1 VFVFA
6 LTQVTEL
13 MADDATGESLL
24 RGVLLLGLL
33 WASWAGY
40 AWLCNTVSADAGV
53 VRLVLLVAMAAM
65 LWLALSIPEAFDD
78 LDGGLYGPLVVAVA
92 YFVFRFTHLVM
103 YWLIS
108 RDDPALRRQLV
119 RFAPFVVAGTSV
131 LLLAATTEGAT
142 QTLLWVLALAADY
155 VGTLLGGAEG
165 WPLRSTGHFAER
177 HGLIIIVALGE
188 SIVAIGI
195 GVGELPVN
203 GPILAASLLGLMVAA
218 SLWWIYFDMSALHAH
233 RALAAEPEVTRA
245 QLARDAY
252 SFLHLPLLIGVVL
265 TALGLK
271 KVLEYVG
278 DTDALDLGDPLNG
291 VALLALYGGVLVYL
305 LGEVAFRWRAMQQVM
320 PGRLVAAGGLVLTWI
335 VAAQVPA
342 LAALVCLVAVLA
354 LLIAYETIAYA
365 EHRRALHQH

>member
-1 VFVFA
+1 
-6 LTQVTEL
+6 
-13 MADDATGESLL
+13 
-24 RGVLLLGLL
+24 
-33 WASWAGY
+33 
-40 AWLCNTVSADAGV
+40 
-53 VRLVLLVAMAAM
+53 
-65 LWLALSIPEAFDD
+65 ALSIPEAFDD

-92 YFVFRFTHLVM
+92 YFVFRFMHLVM
-103 YWLIS
+103 YWLLS

-119 RFAPFVVAGTSV
+119 RFAPFVVAGTTI
-131 LLLAATTEGAT
+131 LLLAATTEGTT

-233 RALAAEPEVTRA
+233 RALDAEPEQTRA
-245 QLARDAY
+245 QFARDAY
-252 SFLHLPLLIGVVL
+252 SFLHLPLLIGIVL

-278 DTDALDLGDPLNG
+278 DTDAHDLGDPLKG
-291 VALLALYGGVLVYL
+291 VALLALYGGVFVYL
-305 LGEVAFRWRAMQQVM
+305 LGHVAFRWRTMQQVI

-342 LAALVCLVAVLA
+342 LAALACLVAVLA

-365 EHRRALHQH
+365 EHRRELHQH